1 MTCVSKSKATR
12 LFIMNVFT
20 DDRHPQESAA
30 LTGTDDSV
38 QQNILIHYLNTDLSL
53 TQAEQVC
60 RCGRGGL
67 SDLLCARVSSR
78 PSSFLCGRKPATT
91 TKNDKIGI
99 GKRVHARILGKGAR
113 RGRGPLSLPPYH
125 SPPCFP
131 IPRSHA

>member
-53 TQAEQVC
+53 TQAERYVGVGGGSIRSVVC
-60 RCGRGGL
+60 QSLL
-67 SDLLCARVSSR
+67 SPLQ
-78 PSSFLCGRKPATT
+78 
-91 TKNDKIGI
+91 
-99 GKRVHARILGKGAR
+99 
-113 RGRGPLSLPPYH
+113 LSLWAETGHYDKK
-125 SPPCFP
+125 
-131 IPRSHA
+131 